1 MGRDVNRRCTA
12 VAVLA
17 LVVIVLSVAAGALLT
32 WSTATGNL
40 WTGAAGGAVLCL
52 GGGAG
57 IVAMAA
63 VTGDD
68 RSWWALLTLA
78 GAGIALALTVVPAYT
93 GWFADPVAATVTA
106 SAPCVDYGPLPA
118 EPHQRAADCV
128 GRARLAATATGADLG
143 WTGCADDLRPG
154 DPVEALVD
162 PLGWLPPQRPPC
174 ALSGQSAA
182 LPLAALAAYAA
193 ALVTLMLHQ
202 HQRAATGPA
211 PERRTPAPPG
221 GPGGA
226 GPRSS

>member
-17 LVVIVLSVAAGALLT
+17 VVVVALSVAAGALLT

-63 VTGDD
+63 VTRDD
-68 RSWWALLTLA
+68 RAWWALLALA
-78 GAGIALALTVVPAYT
+78 GAGISLALTVVPAYT

-106 SAPCVDYGPLPA
+106 AAPCVDYGPLPA
-118 EPHQRAADCV
+118 QLHQPAAGCV
-128 GRARLAATATGADLG
+128 GRARLTATATGADLG

-174 ALSGQSAA
+174 ALTGQSAA
-182 LPLAALAAYAA
+182 MPVAALAAFAA
-193 ALVTLMLHQ
+193 ALVTLMLRQ
-202 HQRAATGPA
+202 HQRATRA
-211 PERRTPAPPG
+211 
-221 GPGGA
+221 GA
-226 GPRSS
+226 GPENAGATGRTRWRLPTV